1 MMKSLVAIATLATMT
16 MAGSH
21 GPKIMVDYDFS
32 ADGET
37 EKAYM
42 DLLALMEDVP
52 TTIKFP
58 RDRRA
63 RDGTCTGW
71 TLNTATEDLSSFDFA
86 INEVGSCKEIAFTVN
101 DAAASYDIEQLEFTN
116 DCGDG
121 DETWTIM
128 VQVVEDESA

>member
-1 MMKSLVAIATLATMT
+1 MMKSLAAIATLATMT
-16 MAGSH
+16 MARSH

-37 EKAYM
+37 EKNYM
-42 DLLALMEDVP
+42 DLLALMEDIP

-58 RDRRA
+58 KDRRA
-63 RDGTCTGW
+63 KDGACTGW
-71 TLNTATEDLSSFDFA
+71 TLNTATEDLESFDFA
-86 INEVGSCKEIAFTVN
+86 INEVGHCKEIEFTVN
-101 DAAASYDIEQLEFTN
+101 GDAASYDIELLEFTN

-128 VQVVEDESA
+128 V